1 MHEDS
6 TSGLTSAVMA
16 PFEHDWLPSST
27 VEDLAHKIDGQ
38 GFFRVQVLCTGA
50 LIGLQAADEAE

>member
-1 MHEDS
+1 
-6 TSGLTSAVMA
+6 MA